1 MKDYEKDVYTM
12 TKQILAE
19 HNIELNVPLTNKEE
33 AIRHVGE
40 ILVTHGYVKETYI
53 EKMLAREQLTTTY
66 IGNQVAI
73 PHGTEDARD
82 DVKATGISLITVPNG
97 VDFGDGNV
105 AKVIIGIA
113 GIGDEHL
120 EILSNI
126 AIVCAEE
133 ANVQKIAEATTKDEI
148 ISLFD
153 EVNE

>member
-1 MKDYEKDVYTM
+1 M

-19 HNIELNVPLTNKEE
+19 NNIELNVKLTNMEDT
-33 AIRHVGE
+33 IQHVGE
-40 ILVTHGYVKETYI
+40 ILVRNGYVKETYI
-53 EKMLAREQLTTTY
+53 DKMLAREQLTTTY

-73 PHGTEDARD
+73 PHGTEDSRD
-82 DVKATGISLITVPNG
+82 DVIATGISLITVPEG
-97 VDFGDGNV
+97 VDFGNGNI

-113 GIGDEHL
+113 GKGDEHL

-126 AIVCAEE
+126 AIVCSEE
-133 ANVQKIAEATTKDEI
+133 ANVQKIAEANTKEEI

>member
-1 MKDYEKDVYTM
+1 M

-19 HNIELNVPLTNKEE
+19 NNIELNNKVTNMED
-33 AIRHVGE
+33 AIHHVGE
-40 ILVTHGYVKETYI
+40 ILIRNGYVKETYI
-53 EKMLAREQLTTTY
+53 DKMLAREQLTTTY

-73 PHGTEDARD
+73 PHGTEDSRD
-82 DVKATGISLITVPNG
+82 DVIATGISLITVPEG
-97 VDFGDGNV
+97 VDFGNGNI

-113 GIGDEHL
+113 GKGDEHL

-126 AIVCAEE
+126 AIVCSEE
-133 ANVQKIAEATTKDEI
+133 ANVQKIAEANTKEEI

>member
-1 MKDYEKDVYTM
+1 MM

-19 HNIELNVPLTNKEE
+19 NNIELNVPLTNRED

-40 ILVTHGYVKETYI
+40 ILVRNGYVKETYI
-53 EKMLAREQLTTTY
+53 DKMLAREQLTTTY

-73 PHGTEDARD
+73 PHGTEDSRD
-82 DVKATGISLITVPNG
+82 DVIATGISLITVPEG
-97 VDFGDGNV
+97 VDFGNGNI

-113 GIGDEHL
+113 DKGDEHL

-126 AIVCAEE
+126 AIVCSEE
-133 ANVQKIAEATTKDEI
+133 ANVQKIAEANTKEEI

>member
-1 MKDYEKDVYTM
+1 MM

-19 HNIELNVPLTNKEE
+19 NNIEMNVAVKNREDV
-33 AIRHVGE
+33 IHHVGE

-66 IGNQVAI
+66 IGKQVEI
-73 PHGTEDARD
+73 PHGTEDARN
-82 DVKATGISLITVPNG
+82 DVKATGISLVTVPNG

-113 GIGDEHL
+113 GKGDEHL

-126 AIVCAEE
+126 AIVCSEE

>member
-1 MKDYEKDVYTM
+1 MM
-12 TKQILAE
+12 SKQIVAE
-19 HNIELNVPLTNKEE
+19 HNIELNIRLTNREE
-33 AIRHVGE
+33 DIRHAEE
-40 ILVTHGYVKETYI
+40 ILVTHRYVKETYI

-82 DVKATGISLITVPNG
+82 DVKNTGISLVTVPNG
-97 VDFGDGNV
+97 IDFGDGNI

-126 AIVCAEE
+126 AIVCSEE
-133 ANVQKIAEATTKDEI
+133 KKDRK
-148 ISLFD
+148 S
-153 EVNE
+153 V

>member
-1 MKDYEKDVYTM
+1 MM
-12 TKQILAE
+12 TKQILTE
-19 HNIELNVPLTNKEE
+19 ENIDLNVSFTNMEE
-33 AIRHVGE
+33 AIRHVGG
-40 ILVTHGYVKETYI
+40 ILVRHGYVKESYI
-53 EKMLAREQLTTTY
+53 DKMLEREELTTTY

-82 DVKATGISLITVPNG
+82 DVHATGISLVTVPNG
-97 VDFGDGNV
+97 IDFGGGNV

-126 AIVCAEE
+126 AIVCSEE
-133 ANVQKIAEATTKDEI
+133 VNVQKIAAAKTKQEI
-148 ISLFD
+148 LSLFD

>member
-1 MKDYEKDVYTM
+1 M

-19 HNIELNVPLTNKEE
+19 NNIELNIKLTNMED
-33 AIRHVGE
+33 AIHHVGE
-40 ILVTHGYVKETYI
+40 ILIRNGYVKETYI
-53 EKMLAREQLTTTY
+53 DKMLAREQLTTTY

-73 PHGTEDARD
+73 PHGTEDSRD
-82 DVKATGISLITVPNG
+82 DVIATGISLITVPEG
-97 VDFGDGNV
+97 VDFGNGNI

-113 GIGDEHL
+113 GKGDEHL

-126 AIVCAEE
+126 AIVCSEE
-133 ANVQKIAEATTKDEI
+133 ANVQKIAEANTKEEI

>member
-1 MKDYEKDVYTM
+1 M

-19 HNIELNVPLTNKEE
+19 NNIELNVKLTNMEDT
-33 AIRHVGE
+33 IQHVGE
-40 ILVTHGYVKETYI
+40 ILVRNGYVKETYI
-53 EKMLAREQLTTTY
+53 DKMLAREQLTTTY

-73 PHGTEDARD
+73 PHGTEDSRD
-82 DVKATGISLITVPNG
+82 DVIATGISLITAPEG
-97 VDFGDGNV
+97 VDFGNGNI

-113 GIGDEHL
+113 GKGDEHL

-126 AIVCAEE
+126 AIVCSEE
-133 ANVQKIAEATTKDEI
+133 ANVQKIAEANTKEEI

>member
-1 MKDYEKDVYTM
+1 M

-19 HNIELNVPLTNKEE
+19 NNIELNVKLTNMEDT
-33 AIRHVGE
+33 IQHVGE
-40 ILVTHGYVKETYI
+40 ILVRNGYVKETYI
-53 EKMLAREQLTTTY
+53 DKMLAREQLTTTY

-82 DVKATGISLITVPNG
+82 DVKNTGISLVTVPNG
-97 VDFGDGNV
+97 IDFGDGNI

-126 AIVCAEE
+126 AIVCSEE
-133 ANVQKIAEATTKDEI
+133 KKDRK
-148 ISLFD
+148 S
-153 EVNE
+153 V